1 MFFVSKCILHFLTL
15 ASMQNWIYMCDLI
28 FIYLLCNNMTPPL
41 KRIQPFYAQKGYV
54 ATLIVTHVVLSSP
67 SFPFILLGMMV
78 VLCNI

>member
-1 MFFVSKCILHFLTL
+1 
-15 ASMQNWIYMCDLI
+15 
-28 FIYLLCNNMTPPL
+28 MTPPL